1 MTAELCEVVI
11 TAPDAGWLVDFTHR
25 LVEDH
30 LAASAQVS
38 PPVRS
43 IYRWQDELVNRT
55 EARATV
61 RTRVGLVPRL
71 VARLDREHP
80 YEVPGII
87 AVPIISTSPAYEEWL
102 LTQTN
107 HPVGDTE

>member
-1 MTAELCEVVI
+1 VTAELCEVVI
-11 TAPDAGWLVDFTHR
+11 TAPDAGWLVDFTRH

-38 PPVRS
+38 EPVRS
-43 IYRWQDELVNRT
+43 IYRWHDEVVDRT

-61 RTRVGLVPRL
+61 RTRVDLVPDL

-87 AVPIISTSPAYEEWL
+87 AVPIISTSPGYEDWL
-102 LTQTN
+102 LSQTSG
-107 HPVGDTE
+107 PVGNTD